1 MKFTLIFSIVILICC
16 INDIF
21 SRNSQ
26 EYKHNYNYCA
36 YLNNCKNN
44 GKCINA
50 PNTKQLYYCNCLNG
64 YSGFN
69 CEISIC
75 E

>member
-1 MKFTLIFSIVILICC
+1 MKFTLIFSIVIFSCC

-21 SRNSQ
+21 SKDSQ
-26 EYKHNYNYCA
+26 EYNHNYNYCK

-50 PNTKQLYYCNCLNG
+50 PNTKKLYYCSCLNG

-69 CEISIC
+69 CEISI
-75 E
+75 